1 MLLGTLAHNVV
12 VWAHGW
18 LTAPQVAAQT
28 SLASETP
35 ATPTQT
41 GAPLQ
46 RYGILRMV
54 RDVFHVSGFLCL
66 DPAGQVVE
74 IVLNQDAHLA
84 RLILNSLSQLVAP
97 MHIAVNLGKT

>member
-66 DPAGQVVE
+66 
-74 IVLNQDAHLA
+74 VLLA
-84 RLILNSLSQLVAP
+84 RSLRLSSIKMRTWLV
-97 MHIAVNLGKT
+97 